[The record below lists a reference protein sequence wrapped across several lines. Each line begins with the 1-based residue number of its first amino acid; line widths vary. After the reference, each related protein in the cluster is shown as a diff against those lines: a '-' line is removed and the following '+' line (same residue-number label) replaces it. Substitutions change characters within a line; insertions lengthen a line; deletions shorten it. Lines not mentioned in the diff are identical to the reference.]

1 MINVVFILD
10 ETGSMSY
17 NKVET
22 VQAFNTYIKE
32 LRKHKKAKDIR
43 FTLTRFNSSKVD
55 IYYDKVKL
63 SKVKELT
70 DYSPN
75 NMTPLYDA
83 IGKTI
88 TDMHTDKCIVAIL
101 TDGEENCSREY
112 TFLHIKA
119 LIEEKKVHG
128 WEFNFLATGL
138 EHNRVANTGRL
149 LDINTYSGASSAK
162 LSNVF
167 YLNTL
172 SYIDTDLNSLE

>member
-10 ETGSMSY
+10 ETGSMEL

-43 FTLTRFNSSKVD
+43 FTLTRFNSGKID

-70 DYSPN
+70 DYLPN

-88 TDMHTDKCIVAIL
+88 AELHTDKCIVAIL

-112 TFLHIKA
+112 TLLHIKA
-119 LIEEKKVHG
+119 LIEEKKELG

-138 EHNRVANTGRL
+138 EYNKVAKTGRL
-149 LDINTYSGASSAK
+149 LNVNTFSGASSAK

-167 YLNTL
+167 YCNTL
-172 SYIDTDLNSLE
+172 SYLDDDLNSLE